1 LLALVLGNIA
11 PEHSEALMKCAEQY
25 ANYRVIMGRH
35 WKSDIDA
42 GKTLAI
48 TVFSKEIV
56 TPEYQQ
62 QLLKAKGG
70 YKR

>member
-1 LLALVLGNIA
+1 
-11 PEHSEALMKCAEQY
+11 MKCAEQY
-25 ANYRVIMGRH
+25 ASYMVIMGRH

-62 QLLKAKGG
+62 QLLKAKGE